1 MYRNSNFG
9 KTMQLNLKKPI
20 IFFDLETTGIDIMHD
35 RIVEI
40 SMIKVLPSGEEIEKT
55 RRVNPG
61 IPIPAEATAVHHIT
75 DADVANEPMFRQIA
89 RSLANEMTGCDIAGF
104 NSNRFDIPMLDQEF
118 QRAGVK
124 FDFSK
129 ARFVDVQTIF
139 HKKEQRTL
147 VAAYRFYCGKELDGA
162 HSANADTRATLE
174 VLKSQLDHYDDLP
187 NDIEEL
193 SKFSQMNRNV
203 DFMGRLIYNDD
214 DKEVINFGKYK
225 GKIAEEILRKEPSYY
240 DWIMKSDFA
249 QNTKDY
255 FTRIRLRIK

>member
-1 MYRNSNFG
+1 
-9 KTMQLNLKKPI
+9 MQLNLKKPI
-20 IFFDLETTGIDIMHD
+20 VFFDLETTGVDITHD

-40 SMIKVLPSGEEIEKT
+40 SIIKVLPSGEEQEKT
-55 RRVNPG
+55 RRINPG

-75 DADVANEPMFRQIA
+75 DEDVKDCPQFKQIA
-89 RSLANEMTGCDIAGF
+89 RSLAAELTGCDLAGY

-147 VAAYRFYCGKELDGA
+147 VAAYRFYCGKELEGA
-162 HSANADTRATLE
+162 HGANADTRATLE
-174 VLKSQLDHYDDLP
+174 VLKGQLDRYPDLP

-203 DFMGRLIYNDD
+203 DFMGRLVFNDD
-214 DKEVINFGKYK
+214 QKEVVNFGKYK
-225 GKIAEEILRKEPSYY
+225 GRLAEEVLRKDPSYY
-240 DWIMKSDFA
+240 DWIMKGDFA
-249 QNTKDY
+249 QNTKDC
-255 FTRIRLRIK
+255 FTRIKLRLK

>member
-1 MYRNSNFG
+1 
-9 KTMQLNLKKPI
+9 MQLNLKKPI
-20 IFFDLETTGIDIMHD
+20 VFFDLETTGVDITHD

-40 SMIKVLPSGEEIEKT
+40 SLIKVLPSGEELEKT
-55 RRVNPG
+55 RRINPRR
-61 IPIPAEATAVHHIT
+61 PIPPEATAVHHIT
-75 DADVANEPMFRQIA
+75 DEDVADCPQFKQIA
-89 RSLANEMTGCDIAGF
+89 RSLAQELTGCDLAGY

-203 DFMGRLIYNDD
+203 DFMGRLVYNDD

-225 GKIAEEILRKEPSYY
+225 GRLAEEVLRKDPSYY
-240 DWIMKSDFA
+240 DWILKGDFA
-249 QNTKDY
+249 QNTKDC
-255 FTRIRLRIK
+255 FTRIKLRLK